1 MKRAHAAEAVV
12 NRRRVNAGFSW
23 KTYLRRYWTLYLL
36 LVLPLAFF
44 LIFRYA
50 PMAYILSAFK
60 KNNII
65 KPPWQVEWAKNNGFE
80 WFIKAFK
87 DKDFLNALA
96 VLAFELV

>member
-1 MKRAHAAEAVV
+1 MCAESIIARPGRQVNNSAAWGDIV
-12 NRRRVNAGFSW
+12 
-23 KTYLRRYWTLYLL
+23 LL
-36 LVLPLAFF
+36 PIAFF

-65 KPPWQVEWAKNNGFE
+65 KPPWEVEWAKNNGFE

-87 DKDFLNALA
+87 NRDFLYALRNTVTLN
-96 VLAFELV
+96 VLARSLYSP